1 MIVGCYTL
9 DLYCDRD
16 NPDGYTIADIPE
28 HGFREFPHQF
38 TGHTEGV
45 CMRDAKRRGWR
56 FQDGKAYCPRCA
68 VTLKMA
74 RKKKPRKSDGQ
85 TAGWIDVIKAIGK
98 E

>member
-1 MIVGCYTL
+1 VIVGCYSL

-45 CMRDAKRRGWR
+45 CMRDARRRGWR
-56 FQDGKAYCPRCA
+56 FADGKSYCPKCA

-74 RKKKPRKSDGQ
+74 RKRKPKKSDGQ
-85 TAGWIDVIKAIGK
+85 TAGWIDVIKKMGGK
-98 E
+98 